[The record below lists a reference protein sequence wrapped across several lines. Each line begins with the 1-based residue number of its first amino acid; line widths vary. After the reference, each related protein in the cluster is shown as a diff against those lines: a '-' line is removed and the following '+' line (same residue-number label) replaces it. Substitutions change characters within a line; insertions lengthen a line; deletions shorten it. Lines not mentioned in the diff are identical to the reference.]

1 MSQDTKTASPLDAIE
16 STDFLA
22 RYRHLC
28 AIRDKVNKANEP
40 LEAKLADLVA
50 QQEKLRVEAE
60 KISGQIDDN
69 RGREKWVALKREIRI
84 LAAGL
89 GKIPPESPAAPAAE

>member
-1 MSQDTKTASPLDAIE
+1 MSQDTKGPEIKPMDY
-16 STDFLA
+16 LA
-22 RYRHLC
+22 RYRELC
-28 AIRDKVNKANEP
+28 RARDAVNAKNAP

-60 KISGQIDDN
+60 KISGEIDDN
-69 RGREKWVALKREIRI
+69 RGRETWIALKREIRI

-89 GKIPPESPAAPAAE
+89 GKIPPESPAAPPAE

>member
-1 MSQDTKTASPLDAIE
+1 MSQDTKHPLDDIGA
-16 STDFLA
+16 TDFLA
-22 RYRHLC
+22 RYRQLC
-28 AIRDKVNKANEP
+28 KVRDAVNAQNAP

-60 KISGQIDDN
+60 AISGQIDDN